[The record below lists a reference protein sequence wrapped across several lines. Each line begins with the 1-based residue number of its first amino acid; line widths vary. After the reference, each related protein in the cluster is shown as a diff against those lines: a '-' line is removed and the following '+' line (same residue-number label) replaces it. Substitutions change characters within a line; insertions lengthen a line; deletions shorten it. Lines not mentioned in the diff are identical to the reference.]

1 MKTNKSTVKK
11 SPAKKTVKKPAVK
24 KVSKPVVKKAKVT
37 KKVNK
42 NTKRVAKVASVRS
55 PGRPALDIKYPRKKK
70 FSLLDVMELN
80 NVSLLTIRNRVKQ
93 DATVTGKIPREG
105 RGHPA
110 YLYTLNN

>member
-11 SPAKKTVKKPAVK
+11 SPAKKTVKKSVVK
-24 KVSKPVVKKAKVT
+24 KVSKPVVKKAVN

-42 NTKRVAKVASVRS
+42 NTKRVAKVAFVRS

-80 NVSLLTIRNRVKQ
+80 TVSLLTIRNRIKT
-93 DATVTGKIPREG
+93 DAVVSGKIPREG

-110 YLYTLNN
+110 YLYTLNK